1 MWTADRIRELGAAAW
16 EGRIVSAAAAVGVFD
31 VLGTQG
37 RTARWVAGRCGLD
50 RRAVELLLNALV
62 GMGLLRL
69 VDGKYVATAVVGRY
83 LRSDSADGVAWMLR
97 HHNELA
103 KSWARLDEVLRTG
116 APARGE
122 DSGRAEGPEVFI
134 RAMDDHARRRA
145 RVVARCLADRRFG
158 TMLDAGGGSGAFCVE
173 FCRRWRRL
181 RATLFDRPGVLKVAR
196 KIIDRQGEG
205 RRISMVAGDLN
216 DDELPS
222 GFDLVLLSNVIHSS
236 GPGEIKSWFK
246 KVHGSLRSGGIL
258 VIHDFL
264 TDRTRTRPRGSAVFA
279 INMLVNTE
287 AGRVYSHGELG
298 KWLRGVG
305 FAAVRSARPGE
316 PAQDL
321 LVARRG

>member
-37 RTARWVAGRCGLD
+37 RTSRWVAGRCGLD

-62 GMGLLRL
+62 GMGLLR
-69 VDGKYVATAVVGRY
+69 VVHGKYVATAVVGRY

-116 APARGE
+116 APARGA
-122 DSGRAEGPEVFI
+122 DSGRADGPEVFI
-134 RAMDDHARRRA
+134 RAMHDHARRRA
-145 RVVARCLADRRFG
+145 RVVARYLAGRRFE

-181 RATLFDRPGVLKVAR
+181 RATLFDRPAVLK
-196 KIIDRQGEG
+196 IIGRQSEG

-216 DDELPS
+216 EDELPS

-236 GPGEIKSWFK
+236 GSGEIKSWFK
-246 KVHGSLRSGGIL
+246 KIHGSLRNDGIL

-264 TDRTRTRPRGSAVFA
+264 TDPTRTRPRGSAVFA

-316 PAQDL
+316 PAQEL
-321 LVARRG
+321 LIARRG

>member
-1 MWTADRIRELGAAAW
+1 MWTADRIRGLGAAAW

-31 VLGTQG
+31 VLGTRG
-37 RTARWVAGRCGLD
+37 RTSGWVAGRCGLD
-50 RRAVELLLNALV
+50 RRAVELLLNSLV
-62 GMGLLRL
+62 GMGLVRL
-69 VDGKYVATAVVGRY
+69 VRGKYAATAVVGRY
-83 LRSDSADGVAWMLR
+83 LRSDSTDGVAWMLR

-116 APARGE
+116 EPARGD
-122 DSGRAEGPEVFI
+122 DSGWADGPEVFI
-134 RAMDDHARRRA
+134 RAMHDHARRRA
-145 RVVARCLADRRFG
+145 RVVARYFAGWGFE

-196 KIIDRQGEG
+196 KIIGRQPER
-205 RRISMVAGDLN
+205 RRISMVAGDLS

-246 KVHGSLRSGGIL
+246 KIHGLLRSGGIL

-264 TDRTRTRPRGSAVFA
+264 TDPTGTKPRGSAVFA

-316 PAQDL
+316 PAQEI
-321 LVARRG
+321 VIARRG

>member
-103 KSWARLDEVLRTG
+103 KSWARLDEVLLDEVLRTG

-145 RVVARCLADRRFG
+145 RGVARCLADRRFG

-246 KVHGSLRSGGIL
+246 KVHGSLRSGGI
-258 VIHDFL
+258 H
-264 TDRTRTRPRGSAVFA
+264 
-279 INMLVNTE
+279 TE